1 MDEISEKKLINFQLE
16 NLLQMLEESNENN
29 KTIEKFKWFVETVYN
44 EYQTQKGLYKKCI
57 NELFNIKDLNNV
69 AYLESAKDICS
80 YFYDCSC
87 GKIYNETI
95 YTNEYRKKH
104 YKQLNVDIP
113 ISLME
118 DFEHCLKHA
127 DITKKQF
134 VIQSINEFINK
145 IHK

>member
-1 MDEISEKKLINFQLE
+1 MDEKSEKTLINFQLE
-16 NLLQMLEESNENN
+16 NLIEMLTKADEDEKNIES
-29 KTIEKFKWFVETVYN
+29 FKWFVEMVYN
-44 EYQTQKGLYKKCI
+44 DYKMQKGLYRKCI
-57 NELFNIKDLNNV
+57 NELLNIRNLNST

-87 GKIYNETI
+87 GKIYDETI

-118 DFEHCLKHA
+118 DFEHCLKCA

-134 VIQSINEFINK
+134 IIQSINNFINDCNK
-145 IHK
+145 